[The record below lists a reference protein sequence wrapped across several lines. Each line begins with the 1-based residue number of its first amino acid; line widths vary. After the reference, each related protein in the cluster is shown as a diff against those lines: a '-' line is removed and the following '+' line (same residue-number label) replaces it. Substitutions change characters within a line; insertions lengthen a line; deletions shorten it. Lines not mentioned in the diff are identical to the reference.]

1 MKALQ
6 GLFEELDV
14 DKSGSV
20 SVDELMEG
28 LERLGYDIS
37 EAGACRAAHAALC
50 VLCWVSGLGM
60 LEGSGLGVLGYDVTE
75 AGACRAALRVQC
87 CAGRESTHTLTPPG
101 PAPCSVCAEMEQLMN
116 RVDVNHD
123 GSLELAE
130 FVAGLVDWSQLQ
142 VGVGGCER
150 ERRSVCA
157 RPGRPAA
164 AAGGGGWVR
173 GCHWGLGVGPSR
185 SCRGVCLCGSGMG
198 GWAGGC
204 GRPTPTSTPLS
215 SLPPSIAGGQAVG
228 LLGAAGLPEAGL

>member
-75 AGACRAALRVQC
+75 AGACRATRAVLCMLCWKGVHPRAHPAWPRSLFCVC
-87 CAGRESTHTLTPPG
+87 RDGAADEPGGREPRRQPG
-101 PAPCSVCAEMEQLMN
+101 AGGVCG
-116 RVDVNHD
+116 RP
-123 GSLELAE
+123 G
-130 FVAGLVDWSQLQ
+130 GLV
-142 VGVGGCER
+142 
-150 ERRSVCA
+150 
-157 RPGRPAA
+157 A
-164 AAGGGGWVR
+164 AAGGGGWV
-173 GCHWGLGVGPSR
+173 
-185 SCRGVCLCGSGMG
+185 
-198 GWAGGC
+198 
-204 GRPTPTSTPLS
+204 
-215 SLPPSIAGGQAVG
+215 
-228 LLGAAGLPEAGL
+228 